1 MARRWHPRDA
11 LTTLVAT
18 QTAYTA
24 TQSALGGILDIGAG
38 RADIALIV
46 EVSAISAA
54 GADQSYDLILQ
65 GSNSS
70 TFASG
75 IQELVRYRLGNT
87 ALRNG
92 AITSVIGRYE
102 LDCSNEL
109 PVNGVVTNEF
119 RYVRFQ
125 LVIAGTTPSITLAA
139 WLTRDVAM

>member
-11 LTTLVAT
+11 QTTLVAT
-18 QTAYTA
+18 QTAYTT
-24 TQSALGGILDIGAG
+24 TQSALGGIQDIGSG
-38 RADIALIV
+38 RADISLVV

-75 IQELVRYRLGNT
+75 IQELARYRLGNT
-87 ALRNG
+87 AVRNG
-92 AITSVIGRYE
+92 AATSTIGRYE
-102 LDCSNEL
+102 LDCSNEM
-109 PVNGVVTNEF
+109 PVNGVVTNEL

-139 WLTRDVAM
+139 WLTKDAAC